1 MFINIKKR
9 IFILLSCLATLGNI
23 AANDSIVIEQDSILQ
38 LQYKDSIAVDTTF
51 NQKSFSRNA
60 FNYHFSYVGLGFITS
75 GFFIKRQKDQFRS
88 MRHYFTPHYHKSFD
102 NYTQYMPLIGTWALK
117 VSGVEG
123 RSSWKGLA
131 LSNALSLAFMGIATN
146 SMKYS
151 VREMRPDGST
161 KNSFPSGHTAF
172 AFAAATILHKEYGQ
186 TRSPLYSIAG
196 YSLATITGVG
206 RVLNNRHW
214 VSDVLVG
221 AGIGIVS
228 TDLGYFLSDVI
239 LKQKGIQRGSRQTG
253 IYDVS
258 KHPSFLS
265 LGVQVYDGPNKLAL
279 NNIYDHYDSNGN
291 PYASNDSRGV
301 SNPLGLELHFGTGS
315 SVNLEGAYFFHPNI
329 GVGGKLRVIS
339 VPVTASV
346 DLSNGFRYYVTEDQP
361 LANILKSNAQFV
373 GVESTHM
380 GAFDYQAGVYFSYPL
395 SSRLRLGAN
404 LLVGQRFLM
413 DYKVNAV
420 LDINANRMKSELI
433 QLPNSSPAT
442 GVKAGERTAI
452 LKHLEPLNGESVY
465 SSTEFMSLSSK
476 PSWIYGA
483 GLSCIWAHKEGIAF
497 RVQLNYDHSRAPF
510 SYDVKSRWGLSSE
523 GSVMKIKDSFS
534 RKISFNS
541 LSLGFGMCLLF

>member
-1 MFINIKKR
+1 M
-9 IFILLSCLATLGNI
+9 
-23 AANDSIVIEQDSILQ
+23 
-38 LQYKDSIAVDTTF
+38 
-51 NQKSFSRNA
+51 
-60 FNYHFSYVGLGFITS
+60 
-75 GFFIKRQKDQFRS
+75 
-88 MRHYFTPHYHKSFD
+88 
-102 NYTQYMPLIGTWALK
+102 
-117 VSGVEG
+117 
-123 RSSWKGLA
+123 
-131 LSNALSLAFMGIATN
+131 
-146 SMKYS
+146 
-151 VREMRPDGST
+151 
-161 KNSFPSGHTAF
+161 
-172 AFAAATILHKEYGQ
+172 
-186 TRSPLYSIAG
+186 
-196 YSLATITGVG
+196 
-206 RVLNNRHW
+206 
-214 VSDVLVG
+214 
-221 AGIGIVS
+221 
-228 TDLGYFLSDVI
+228 
-239 LKQKGIQRGSRQTG
+239 
-253 IYDVS
+253 
-258 KHPSFLS
+258 
-265 LGVQVYDGPNKLAL
+265 
-279 NNIYDHYDSNGN
+279 
-291 PYASNDSRGV
+291 
-301 SNPLGLELHFGTGS
+301 
-315 SVNLEGAYFFHPNI
+315 
-329 GVGGKLRVIS
+329 IS

-413 DYKVNAV
+413 DYKVDAV

-433 QLPNSSPAT
+433 QLQNSSPAT

-497 RVQLNYDHSRAPF
+497 RVQLNYDQSRAPF
-510 SYDVKSRWGLSSE
+510 FYDVKSRWGLSSE

>member
-9 IFILLSCLATLGNI
+9 IFILLSCLATWGTI
-23 AANDSIVIEQDSILQ
+23 VANDSIIIEQDSILP
-38 LQYKDSIAVDTTF
+38 LQYKDSIAVNTAF

-60 FNYHFSYVGLGFITS
+60 FNYNFSYVGLGFITS

-88 MRHYFTPHYHKSFD
+88 MRHYFTPHYSKSFD
-102 NYTQYMPLIGTWALK
+102 NYTQYVPLFGTWALK
-117 VSGVEG
+117 ASGVEG

-131 LSNALSLAFMGIATN
+131 LSNVLSLAFMGIATN
-146 SMKYS
+146 GMKYS
-151 VREMRPDGST
+151 VRELRPDGST
-161 KNSFPSGHTAF
+161 RNSFPSGHTAF

-433 QLPNSSPAT
+433 QLQNSSPAT
-442 GVKAGERTAI
+442 GVKAAERTAI
-452 LKHLEPLNGESVY
+452 LKQLEPLSAESVY

>member
-1 MFINIKKR
+1 M
-9 IFILLSCLATLGNI
+9 ATWGTI
-23 AANDSIVIEQDSILQ
+23 VANDSIIIEQDSILP
-38 LQYKDSIAVDTTF
+38 LQYKDSIAVNTAF

-60 FNYHFSYVGLGFITS
+60 FNYNFSYVGLGFITS

-88 MRHYFTPHYHKSFD
+88 MRHYFTPHYSKSFD
-102 NYTQYMPLIGTWALK
+102 NYTQYVPLFGTWALK
-117 VSGVEG
+117 ASGVEG

-131 LSNALSLAFMGIATN
+131 LSNVLSLAFMGIATN
-146 SMKYS
+146 GMKYS
-151 VREMRPDGST
+151 VRELRPDGST
-161 KNSFPSGHTAF
+161 RNSFPSGHTAF

-196 YSLATITGVG
+196 HSLATLTGVG

-239 LKQKGIQRGSRQTG
+239 LKQKGIQRGSRQIG

-265 LGVQVYDGPNKLAL
+265 LGIQVYDGPNKLSL
-279 NNIYDHYDSNGN
+279 NNIYDNYDSNGI

-301 SNPLGLELHFGTGS
+301 SNSLGLELHFGTGS

-346 DLSNGFRYYVTEDQP
+346 DLSNGFRYYVTEDQS

-413 DYKVNAV
+413 DYKVDAA
-420 LDINANRMKSELI
+420 LDINANRMKSELM
-433 QLPNSSPAT
+433 QLQSSSPAT
-442 GVKAGERTAI
+442 GVKAAERTAI
-452 LKHLEPLNGESVY
+452 LKQLEPLSAESVY

-476 PSWIYGA
+476 PSWLYGA

-497 RVQLNYDHSRAPF
+497 RIQLNYDHSRAAF

>member
-1 MFINIKKR
+1 MSINIKKR
-9 IFILLSCLATLGNI
+9 IFILLSYLVTWGNI
-23 AANDSIVIEQDSILQ
+23 SANDSVVIEQNRILP
-38 LQYKDSIAVDTTF
+38 LQYKDSIAVDTAF
-51 NQKSFSRNA
+51 KLKSFNSNA

-75 GFFIKRQKDQFRS
+75 GFFIKRQKDHFRN
-88 MRHYFTPHYHKSFD
+88 MRHYFTPHYSKSFD
-102 NYTQYMPLIGTWALK
+102 NYTQYVPLIGTWVLK
-117 VSGVEG
+117 ASGVEG

-131 LSNALSLAFMGIATN
+131 LSNALSLAFMGIVTN
-146 SMKYS
+146 GMKYS
-151 VREMRPDGST
+151 VREMRPDGTT

-196 YSLATITGVG
+196 YSLATLTGVG

-239 LKQKGIQRGSRQTG
+239 LKQRGIQRGSRLTD

-258 KHPSFLS
+258 KQPSFLS

-279 NNIYDHYDSNGN
+279 NNIYDNYDSDGN

-301 SNPLGLELHFGTGS
+301 SNPLGLKLHFGTGS

-329 GVGGKLRVIS
+329 GIGGKLRVIS

-346 DLSNGFRYYVTEDQP
+346 DLSNGFRYYATDDQQ
-361 LANILKSNAQFV
+361 LSRILQSNAQFV

-380 GAFDYQAGVYFSYPL
+380 GAFDYQAGIYFSYPL

-404 LLVGQRFLM
+404 LLVGQRFSM
-413 DYKVNAV
+413 DYKVDAM
-420 LDINANRMKSELI
+420 LDVNANRMKTELL
-433 QLPNSSPAT
+433 QLQNSNPST
-442 GVKAGERTAI
+442 GEKVSERTAI
-452 LKHLEPLNGESVY
+452 LKHLEPFNGESV
-465 SSTEFMSLSSK
+465 SCSTEFMSLSAK
-476 PSWIYGA
+476 PFWVHGA

-497 RVQLNYDHSRAPF
+497 RVHLNYDHSRASF
-510 SYDVKSRWGLSSE
+510 SYDVKNRWGLSSA
-523 GSVMKIKDSFS
+523 GNVMKIRDSFS

>member
-9 IFILLSCLATLGNI
+9 IFILLSCLATWGTI
-23 AANDSIVIEQDSILQ
+23 VANDSIIIEQDSILP
-38 LQYKDSIAVDTTF
+38 LQYKDSIAVNTAF

-60 FNYHFSYVGLGFITS
+60 FNYNFSYVGLGFITS

-88 MRHYFTPHYHKSFD
+88 MRHYFTPHYSKSFD
-102 NYTQYMPLIGTWALK
+102 NYTQYVPLFGTWALK
-117 VSGVEG
+117 ASGVEG

-131 LSNALSLAFMGIATN
+131 LSNVLSLAFMGIATN
-146 SMKYS
+146 GMKYS
-151 VREMRPDGST
+151 VRELRPDGST
-161 KNSFPSGHTAF
+161 RNSFPSGHTAF

-196 YSLATITGVG
+196 HSLATLTGVG

-239 LKQKGIQRGSRQTG
+239 LKQKGIQRGSRQIG

-265 LGVQVYDGPNKLAL
+265 LGIQVYDGPNKLSL
-279 NNIYDHYDSNGN
+279 NNIYDNYDSNGI

-301 SNPLGLELHFGTGS
+301 SNSLGLELHFGTGS

-346 DLSNGFRYYVTEDQP
+346 DLSNGFRYYVTEDQS

-413 DYKVNAV
+413 DYKVDAA
-420 LDINANRMKSELI
+420 LDINANRMKSELM
-433 QLPNSSPAT
+433 QLQSSSPAT
-442 GVKAGERTAI
+442 GVKAAERTAI
-452 LKHLEPLNGESVY
+452 LKQLEPLSAESVY

-476 PSWIYGA
+476 PSWLYGA

-497 RVQLNYDHSRAPF
+497 RIQLNYDHSRAAF